1 MTPTIN
7 IQKSRGRAHPE
18 QFEHLKELCSGF
30 LKSQIPESNIVLEA
44 DFARY
49 IPLFNKEQ
57 SNALGEDAITELA
70 TEYRGRFSLQHAVK
84 IISAEIVDQPSED
97 AAFYIP
103 DKKYHRVVLV
113 LPPMFR
119 SLKTLNELGP
129 KVPALIDALM
139 TTTARKDNIN
149 LGGVD
154 YCKEV
159 ERAIHLA
166 NPESD
171 REKFVQNVR
180 ETEKKFEEA
189 RNGTTSVT
197 QDQDSAD
204 NNSQDDTIVT
214 GDLPFEW

>member
-7 IQKSRGRAHPE
+7 VQKSHGRAHPE

-30 LKSQIPESNIVLEA
+30 LKSQIPESNIILES
-44 DFARY
+44 DFSRY

-84 IISAEIVDQPSED
+84 IISAEIVDQPTSD
-97 AAFYIP
+97 SAYYAP
-103 DKKYHRVVLV
+103 DKKYHRIVLV

-159 ERAIHLA
+159 ERAIKLV

-171 REKFVQNVR
+171 REKFVQHVR

-189 RNGTTSVT
+189 RDGVTESSPQQSV
-197 QDQDSAD
+197 D
-204 NNSQDDTIVT
+204 NNSQDSAIVT
-214 GDLPFEW
+214 DDLPFEW